1 MSEIDP
7 RSPDSTTTP
16 RRGMRWYWRMPLKL
30 AFFAVVTHFVLF
42 PNPVQYARHL
52 RHISNFDRMIEPDAP
67 ELAAW
72 DDDLAELR
80 RHIKDKVKVQR
91 DAGKPVRPAAAMQRE
106 VERFVYDKVKYEW
119 DWNLW
124 GSADY
129 MPTVAEIFEKAREN
143 NGILREDCDG
153 RAVIAASVMR
163 RLGYQSRMVA
173 DLKHIWVVTPEGE
186 WMGPGAS
193 KVVVAT
199 SQGTKVNVRN
209 AITEA
214 PASLAYGIAV
224 FPLARELMIAAAAWL
239 LLLHR
244 GMPRWG
250 MGVGALLLVQG
261 LLFIRVEK
269 SPPDPLTSI
278 ASNWPAWV
286 GMAHLVTGLALLMW
300 LSARARRRARLQIR

>member
-1 MSEIDP
+1 MSETNAP
-7 RSPDSTTTP
+7 SPDSATLP
-16 RRGMRWYWRMPLKL
+16 RRGLRWYWRVPLKL
-30 AFFAVVTHFVLF
+30 ILFAIVTHFVLF
-42 PNPVQYARHL
+42 PDPIQYARHL
-52 RHISNFDRMIEPDAP
+52 RHMSNFDRMIEPDAP

-80 RHIKDKVKVQR
+80 RSIKDKVKAQR
-91 DAGKPVRPAAAMQRE
+91 DAGKPVSPAVAMQRE

-129 MPTVAEIFEKAREN
+129 MPTVAEIFSKAREN

-153 RAVIAASVMR
+153 RAVIAASLMR

-186 WMGPGAS
+186 WMGPGKS

-199 SQGTKVNVRN
+199 SQGTKVNVRS
-209 AITEA
+209 AISEA
-214 PASLAYGIAV
+214 PASLAFGIAV
-224 FPLARELMIAAAAWL
+224 FPFSRELIIAAAAWL

-244 GMPRWG
+244 GMPRWTI
-250 MGVGALLLVQG
+250 GVAAMLLVQG
-261 LLFIRVEK
+261 LLFMRVEK
-269 SPPDPLTSI
+269 SQPDPLTGDV
-278 ASNWPAWV
+278 SNWPAWV
-286 GMAHLVTGLALLMW
+286 GLVHLLIGLTLMVW
-300 LSARARRRARLQIR
+300 FSARARRQALMQTR